1 MLRLRAL
8 TNYRPRS
15 AKLVTGKSNSW
26 SSNWECTRRKSRRNL
41 RCLPGAI
48 PCTSAR
54 GRGEIITLEE
64 SNSSAAEERCRLG
77 NEEKEVFNMESA
89 RYWRAASAG
98 ERSYRS
104 CARQAADLN
113 RDHAIEISRC
123 RLNAAG
129 IAAGELLLS
138 WGL

>member
-1 MLRLRAL
+1 
-8 TNYRPRS
+8 
-15 AKLVTGKSNSW
+15 
-26 SSNWECTRRKSRRNL
+26 
-41 RCLPGAI
+41 
-48 PCTSAR
+48 
-54 GRGEIITLEE
+54 
-64 SNSSAAEERCRLG
+64 
-77 NEEKEVFNMESA
+77 MESA